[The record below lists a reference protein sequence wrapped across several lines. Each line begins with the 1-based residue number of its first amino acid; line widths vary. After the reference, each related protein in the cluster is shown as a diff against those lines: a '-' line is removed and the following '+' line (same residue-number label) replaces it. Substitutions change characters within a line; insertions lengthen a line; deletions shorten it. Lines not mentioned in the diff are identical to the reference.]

1 MHGTRTTDVLK
12 TKSFNF
18 GSIYIQSERNGYILS
33 IKAGQTKGIKKL
45 DHENEY
51 KVTWEGQETQTEN
64 I

>member
-51 KVTWEGQETQTEN
+51 KVT
-64 I
+64 